1 VQFYDELR
9 KRLGCE
15 MNLDLQRAAMATGAA
30 SLQHRSSMDCIDVA
44 EQARWILEGRTV
56 ERIVVECVD
65 DMAPF
70 EEVAHVPVVHLAEVA
85 P

>member
-1 VQFYDELR
+1 
-9 KRLGCE
+9 
-15 MNLDLQRAAMATGAA
+15 
-30 SLQHRSSMDCIDVA
+30 MDCINAA

-70 EEVAHVPVVHLAEVA
+70 EEVADVPVVHLAEVA